1 MMTTSPPAM
10 ASPSPSTTIWESAA
24 VTSTGGSNSTTGSAS
39 RSSLIVTPS
48 RAPGPSPPPSEP
60 PPSEG
65 PVPPSDPESSLQ
77 AAMPRAA
84 VAARAVDSRER
95 RRINAGAFRIGC
107 PGGGARAPGYGLGPE
122 ELSGR
127 RSGLGGS
134 GHVYGPD
141 LGEQGVD
148 LGQGGREGVQD
159 LHRHRAGP
167 GQAQCGPVHDV
178 IDAVLLGGGDHLAAQ
193 MGPRGGRRD
202 GASGL
207 DALLRQHLGR
217 QTAALQGLEDAVRR
231 VDVVVRELKAL
242 HGGVVEADSV
252 TLDDL
257 GEQALLD
264 GPVEVGG
271 GPAAVPGAH
280 RVQRLLPGLEHLVL
294 MLLGD
299 GGGELVP
306 ALLDLQRCGGAAG
319 GEGQRVRAAEI
330 AGDGTDGG
338 DVVVERSEEH
348 TSELQS

>member
-178 IDAVLLGGGDHLAAQ
+178 IDAVLL
-193 MGPRGGRRD
+193 
-202 GASGL
+202 
-207 DALLRQHLGR
+207 
-217 QTAALQGLEDAVRR
+217 
-231 VDVVVRELKAL
+231 
-242 HGGVVEADSV
+242 
-252 TLDDL
+252 
-257 GEQALLD
+257 
-264 GPVEVGG
+264 
-271 GPAAVPGAH
+271 AAVTTLPRRWARVVAGAT
-280 RVQRLLPGLEHLVL
+280 
-294 MLLGD
+294 
-299 GGGELVP
+299 
-306 ALLDLQRCGGAAG
+306 
-319 GEGQRVRAAEI
+319 VRAASMRSSVSTWGARPRRCRVWKMLC
-330 AGDGTDGG
+330 AGSMSWYASSRRCTAGSS
-338 DVVVERSEEH
+338 RPIP
-348 TSELQS
+348 